1 MFLVKR
7 SSMENA
13 CVFFGLGKV
22 RWSSVQPHLARWVS
36 TMDCAKSVR
45 GMQVHK
51 KREIYFY
58 GIGIPCMNLRDYESF
73 VSTMYVRSSLCKI
86 AFNDTLVS
94 LCLLLN
100 ALKCLFSRIDDHD

>member
-1 MFLVKR
+1 MNGHAHREKLWLVQTEESHSTGRNFSVFLVKR

-22 RWSSVQPHLARWVS
+22 RWSSVQPHLASWVS

-73 VSTMYVRSSLCKI
+73 VSTM
-86 AFNDTLVS
+86 
-94 LCLLLN
+94 
-100 ALKCLFSRIDDHD
+100 